1 MDIYTKILLELL
13 EWLFEAQGRNPQ
25 DLMLHPELIE
35 LMALVDVDYK
45 FGGM

>member
-13 EWLFEAQGRNPQ
+13 DWLFEAQCRTPQ
-25 DLMLHPELIE
+25 DLMLRPELIE
-35 LMALVDVDYK
+35 LMELVGVDYK